1 MRIEAT
7 GDDDDPLTGLL
18 YIELYG
24 PSSHVLLYYISL
36 RSILDFIYIGYDS
49 IIRSEEGPLKA

>member
-1 MRIEAT
+1 MMMT
-7 GDDDDPLTGLL
+7 HSLTGLL

-36 RSILDFIYIGYDS
+36 RSILDFIYIS
-49 IIRSEEGPLKA
+49 VMIP